1 VKNSKDREKHLTYH
15 ERVMNVSSNTWLRVV
30 LVQIVAALLVS
41 LDSSRAD
48 LVVKAGEPKDYTQ
61 KTLIKLDL
69 HNTFTNKIESARGV
83 MFLLDEKGKVV
94 GQESRW
100 IIGGT
105 KDRPPLAA
113 DGNSTFYF
121 VVPTSKPF
129 SKTKLTVTKLIL
141 EGGQQIN
148 AAQHVK
154 VESAVK

>member
-1 VKNSKDREKHLTYH
+1 MSVQSIHLGLF
-15 ERVMNVSSNTWLRVV
+15 RMIIALFLLSS
-30 LVQIVAALLVS
+30 A
-41 LDSSRAD
+41 RAD
-48 LVVKAGEPKDYTQ
+48 LIIKSGEPKTYTQ

-94 GQESRW
+94 GQEARW

-113 DGNSTFYF
+113 DANSIFYF

-129 SKTKLTVTKLIL
+129 LKTKLTITKLIL

-148 AAQHVK
+148 AAQHVRIDR
-154 VESAVK
+154 AVK

>member
-1 VKNSKDREKHLTYH
+1 MKRRILI
-15 ERVMNVSSNTWLRVV
+15 LRAKAIQFGV
-30 LVQIVAALLVS
+30 LRLIIALFLICAVQ
-41 LDSSRAD
+41 AD
-48 LVVKAGEPKDYTQ
+48 LIVKTGEPKTYTQ

-69 HNTFTNKIESARGV
+69 HNTFTNKIESARAV

-94 GQESRW
+94 GQEARW

-105 KDRPPLAA
+105 KARPPLAPDA
-113 DGNSTFYF
+113 NSTFYF

-129 SKTKLTVTKLIL
+129 SKTKLTVTKLTVTKLAL

-154 VESAVK
+154 VESSVK